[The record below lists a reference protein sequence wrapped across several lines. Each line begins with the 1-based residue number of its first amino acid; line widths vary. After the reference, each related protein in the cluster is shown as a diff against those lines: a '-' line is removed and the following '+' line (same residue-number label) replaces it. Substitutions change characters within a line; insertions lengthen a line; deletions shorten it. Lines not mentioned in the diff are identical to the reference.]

1 MGVFSRTAMRL
12 ILLVGALLAL
22 AAAEPYYGYG
32 YRRGYYGGYG
42 HRGYYGWGK
51 KKRSAVA
58 EPNAAAEPE
67 AAAEPYYGYGYRRGY
82 YGGYGYRGY
91 WGKKKRSAVAEP
103 NAAAEPEPHGYG

>member
-22 AAAEPYYGYG
+22 AAAVPEAAAEPYYGYG

-91 WGKKKRSAVAEP
+91 WGKKK
-103 NAAAEPEPHGYG
+103 